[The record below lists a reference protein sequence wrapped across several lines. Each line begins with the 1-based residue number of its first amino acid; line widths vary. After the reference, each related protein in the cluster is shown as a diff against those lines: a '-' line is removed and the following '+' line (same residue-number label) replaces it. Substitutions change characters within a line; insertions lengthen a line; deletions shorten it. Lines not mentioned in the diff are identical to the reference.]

1 MEHFHGSYSLPL
13 VLLSFIIATLAS
25 YTALDLAERIQ
36 NGRGTK
42 RFLWLGGGALTMG
55 IGIWSMHFIGMLA
68 YSFQVPVYYHVG
80 TVLLSIVL
88 AIGASAIALL
98 VVSLRGERH
107 SFVLLAGGILMAAAI
122 SGMHYVG
129 MAALSIDITYDLG
142 VVALSIA
149 IAALASFAALW
160 LLVSIG
166 GTNRY
171 SLFIKLGC
179 GVVMAVAITGM
190 HYTGMAAASFQSG
203 GELGSGYVNPK
214 GITYWIAIGTLFT
227 LGLTI
232 VGMILNKRFIE
243 KDVNIARQESWYR
256 SLYEHNLNGILSVS
270 ADGTIQHVNDAAQE
284 MMGMDAS
291 QVLQKQAHNLGF
303 IDVSSEFEFR
313 QFRRRKY
320 DTMLTRPDQKVLY
333 LTLMHVPVMIDEQ
346 VVGTHLMMKDIT
358 LQKQTEKQIK
368 HLAYHDELTG
378 LPNRRKF
385 NELIADAVKKCK
397 RTKQSFAVLTLDIDR
412 FKMINDSLGHMYGDL
427 FLQKVSNRITKLI
440 DGEDI
445 ILSRLGG
452 DEFVLIYKKEMGPSL
467 ESFASHILML
477 IQKPFHLKEH
487 DFYISASIGIAI
499 YPEHGREAEVLL
511 RNADTA
517 LYEVKRNMKNG
528 YHIYTE
534 ALNEHLEEKLT
545 LESDLRKG
553 IVNQELVLHYQPK
566 FSIDGSNVLGL
577 EALVRWQHPQKGLLP
592 PGAFLSVAEETGLIF
607 DVGAW
612 VLKSACMQMKK
623 WQDAGGLKIP
633 VAVNISSQQ
642 FHQLNFDE
650 HIQSVLYE
658 TGLEPKY
665 LELEITESMMMD
677 VKTSTQTLQRLSEL
691 GVKIS
696 LDDFGTGYSSLNYL
710 KQFPINRLKI
720 DRSFIAD
727 ILTSEHDKAIV
738 STIISM
744 AKHLKMDVTAEGIET
759 KDQLDYL
766 RTNDLMEIQGYYY
779 SKPLPTE
786 KIEALYMNATVS

>member
-13 VLLSFIIATLAS
+13 VLLSFVIATLAS
-25 YTALDLAERIQ
+25 YTALDLAERIR
-36 NGRGTK
+36 NGNGSK
-42 RFLWLGGGALTMG
+42 RFLWLVGGALTMG

-68 YSFQVPVYYHVG
+68 YSFQIPVYYHVE
-80 TVLLSIVL
+80 TVLLSVIFAIV
-88 AIGASAIALL
+88 ASAIALL
-98 VVSLRGERH
+98 VVGLRGERH
-107 SFVLLAGGILMAAAI
+107 SFVLFAGGIFMAAAI

-129 MAALSIDITYDLG
+129 MAAMSLEITYDFG

-160 LLVSIG
+160 LLLSIG
-166 GTNRY
+166 GTKRF
-171 SLFIKLGC
+171 SLLIKLGC
-179 GVVMAVAITGM
+179 GIVMAIAITGM
-190 HYTGMAAASFQSG
+190 HYTGMAAATFQSG
-203 GELGSGYVNPK
+203 AEVGSGYVNPR
-214 GITYWIAIGTLFT
+214 GIVYWIAIGTLLSLT
-227 LGLTI
+227 LTI
-232 VGMILNKRFIE
+232 VGIFLNKRFIE
-243 KDVNIARQESWYR
+243 KDSDIARHESWYR
-256 SLYEHNLNGILSVS
+256 SLYEHNMNGIISVS
-270 ADGTIQHVNDAAQE
+270 SDGIIQHVNDAAQE

-291 QVLQKQAHNLGF
+291 YVVQKQARDMGF
-303 IDVSSEFEFR
+303 IDVSSELEF
-313 QFRRRKY
+313 QEFRRRKY
-320 DTMLTRPDQKVLY
+320 ETMLTRPDQQILH
-333 LTLMHVPVMIDEQ
+333 LTLMHVPVVVEQQ

-358 LQKQTEKQIK
+358 LQKQTEKKIK

-385 NELIADAVKKCK
+385 NDLIKDAVNECK
-397 RTKQSFAVLTLDIDR
+397 ENNKSFAVLTLDIDR

-427 FLQKVSNRITKLI
+427 FLQKVSSRITKLI

-452 DEFVLIYKKEMGPSL
+452 DEFVLIYKKELGYSL
-467 ESFASHILML
+467 KRFATCILTL

-499 YPEHGREAEVLL
+499 YPQHGRKAEVLL

-528 YHIYTE
+528 YHIYTD
-534 ALNEHLEEKLT
+534 ALNAHLEEKLT

-553 IVNQELVLHYQPK
+553 IVNQELILHYQPK
-566 FSIDGSNVLGL
+566 FSIDGTKVLGL
-577 EALVRWQHPQKGLLP
+577 EALVRWEHPQRGLLS
-592 PGAFLSVAEETGLIF
+592 PGTFLPVAEETGLIF

-612 VLKSACMQMKK
+612 VLKRACLQMKQ

-650 HIQSVLYE
+650 HIRSVLFE
-658 TGLEPKY
+658 TGLEPRY

-677 VKTSTQTLQRLSEL
+677 VKTSTQTLQKLSEL

-696 LDDFGTGYSSLNYL
+696 LDDFGTGYSSLSYL

-720 DRSFIAD
+720 DRSFISE
-727 ILTSEHDKAIV
+727 ILTNEHDKAIV

-766 RTNDLMEIQGYYY
+766 KTNDLMEIQGYYY
-779 SKPLPTE
+779 SKPLPTD
-786 KIEALYMNATVS
+786 KIEELYMNAAVS